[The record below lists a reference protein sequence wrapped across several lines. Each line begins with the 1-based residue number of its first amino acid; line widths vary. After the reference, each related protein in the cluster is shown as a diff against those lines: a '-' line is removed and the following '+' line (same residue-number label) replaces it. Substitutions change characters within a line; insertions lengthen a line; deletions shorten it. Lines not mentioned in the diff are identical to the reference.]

1 MLLQVYY
8 SYIFWLSCEFF
19 FIFNSC
25 FGTFTCLKINI
36 LMKTSRELT
45 VFYFTSEYGMGS
57 KLSIEGDMYSFG
69 ILILEMLTGRR
80 PTDEMFEDSHNLHN
94 FVKISISNDLLQ
106 IVDPAIIRNEL
117 EGATGSGVMH
127 SNVEKCLI
135 SLFSIALGC
144 SMESP
149 KERMSMVEV
158 IRELNIIKSF
168 FPTGDQAEL
177 QPQKSMM

>member
-1 MLLQVYY
+1 M
-8 SYIFWLSCEFF
+8 
-19 FIFNSC
+19 
-25 FGTFTCLKINI
+25 T
-36 LMKTSRELT
+36 TSRVLT

-80 PTDEMFEDSHNLHN
+80 PTDEMFEDSHSLHN
-94 FVKISISNDLLQ
+94 FVKVSISNDLMQ
-106 IVDPAIIRNEL
+106 VVDPAIIHDEL
-117 EGATGSGVMH
+117 EGATCSGVMH
-127 SNVEKCLI
+127 SNVEKFLI

-177 QPQKSMM
+177 QPQKSML